1 MKVDF
6 FHSHTYVFDYQTRK
20 QAIFMKTKYII
31 LTGLITFGSGLYAQ
45 AQHSLVRLWETEASL
60 PIPESVLFSNQD
72 KLLYVA
78 LIDGK
83 SGEKDGKGG
92 VAKVGFDGKIIKSD
106 WITGLN
112 APKGMGRIG
121 SKLYVADVTE
131 VVEID
136 VKAGKII
143 KKHEVEGAKF
153 LNDLSIDPKGNIYV
167 SDSETK
173 KVHLIKDGKIS
184 TYYENLTRPNGVLAI
199 GSDLLIADSGTL
211 LKVASDGKVTT
222 IAEGMDKST
231 DGIEQVKP
239 GEYLVSCWNGVI
251 YYVKADG
258 SKEELLNTSADKI
271 NSADIGYDAAKKIV
285 YVPTFMKN
293 SVVAYQLK

>member
-1 MKVDF
+1 
-6 FHSHTYVFDYQTRK
+6 
-20 QAIFMKTKYII
+20 MKTKNII
-31 LTGLITFGSGLYAQ
+31 ISALLTISSVLNTSAQ
-45 AQHSLVRLWETEASL
+45 NSLQKLWETEAKL
-60 PIPESVLFSNQD
+60 PIPESVLYSAKD

-83 SGEKDGKGG
+83 SGEKDGQGG
-92 VAKVGFDGKIIKSD
+92 VAKVGLDGKIIAGD
-106 WITGLN
+106 WVTGLN
-112 APKGMGRIG
+112 APKGMGIMAG
-121 SKLYVADVTE
+121 KLYVADVTD

-136 VKAGKII
+136 LKSGKVI

-153 LNDLSIDPKGNIYV
+153 LNDLTIDSKGNIYV

-184 TYYENLTRPNGVLAI
+184 TYYENLTRPNGLLAV

-211 LKVASDGKVTT
+211 LKLSPDKKTTT

-239 GEYLVSCWNGVI
+239 GEYIVSSWAGVV
-251 YYVKADG
+251 YYVKSDG
-258 SKEELLNTSADKI
+258 SKQELLNTSADKI
-271 NSADIGYDAAKKIV
+271 NSADIGYDSVKKIV

>member
-1 MKVDF
+1 MRGK
-6 FHSHTYVFDYQTRK
+6 HLLLG
-20 QAIFMKTKYII
+20 AA
-31 LTGLITFGSGLYAQ
+31 LTTFTALYAQ
-45 AQHSLVRLWETEASL
+45 AQHSLVRLWETEATL
-60 PIPESVLFSNQD
+60 PIPESVLYSAKD

-78 LIDGK
+78 QIDGK

-92 VAKVGFDGKIIKSD
+92 IAKVGLDGKIIAQD
-106 WITGLN
+106 WIRGLD
-112 APKGMGRIG
+112 APKGMGKIG
-121 SKLYVADVTE
+121 NTLYVADVTA

-136 VKAGKII
+136 AKNGKII
-143 KKHEVEGAKF
+143 RKHEVEGAKF
-153 LNDLSIDPKGNIYV
+153 LNDLTIDAKGNIYV
-167 SDSETK
+167 SDSDTK

-184 TYYENLTRPNGVLAI
+184 TYFEDLTRPNGLLAV

-211 LKVASDGKVTT
+211 KRLSSDKKVTI

-239 GEYLVSCWNGVI
+239 GEYIVSCWAGVV
-251 YYVKADG
+251 YYVTDKGAE
-258 SKEELLNTSADKI
+258 KLLDTSADKI
-271 NSADIGYDAAKKIV
+271 NSADIGYDPIKKIV